1 MAPMRRQTD
10 DLTEAASSIRR
21 SVVRLVRRMRLERTD
36 EALSLLTLSILGI
49 LYREGAVTATELAAR
64 ERVRPQ
70 SLTRVLASLEKK
82 GFVSRQPDGA
92 DGRRLL
98 ITLTPEG
105 KKALRADIRKK
116 EAWLAK
122 EMERIL
128 APDERGLLLQASRL
142 LDRLTEEG

>member
-1 MAPMRRQTD
+1 MRRETD

-49 LYREGAVTATELAAR
+49 LYREGAVTATELATR

-70 SLTRVLASLEKK
+70 SLTRVLASLEKR

-105 KKALRADIRKK
+105 KKALGADIRKK

-122 EMERIL
+122 EMERVL